1 MSIIIAQTPPP
12 ARHDRKKLFF
22 INNLFNPARK
32 NKKAVS
38 KHHVL
43 AWTQLFRHKNKTV
56 TLRQQPYF

>member
-1 MSIIIAQTPPP
+1 MSIIIAQTPP

-56 TLRQQPYF
+56 TL